1 MPYSTKTSRL
11 IGELQTTNHKSRHIY
26 LESEANICR
35 SIGRRIMTT
44 ILHYN
49 IHDKKDINGRTLTAT
64 RTFSAIFSEDKCL
77 TNCFLGYED
86 TPRKFIIQPKRPLFS
101 H

>member
-1 MPYSTKTSRL
+1 MFK
-11 IGELQTTNHKSRHIY
+11 
-26 LESEANICR
+26 SEANICR
-35 SIGRRIMTT
+35 SIGRRIMAT

-49 IHDKKDINGRTLTAT
+49 IYDKKDINGRTLTAT

-77 TNCFLGYED
+77 TNCLLGYED
-86 TPRKFIIQPKRPLFS
+86 TPRKFIIQPTRPLFS